1 MLRGWLPA
9 LKIEKK
15 YSGLL
20 TAIIMTVAL
29 DSTMAFTM
37 TSINTGWI
45 AGFLQRFVNGWII
58 GFAVALP
65 TSLLVIPLARRLVNR
80 IVTE

>member
-1 MLRGWLPA
+1 MPRGWLPA
-9 LKIEKK
+9 LKLDKK

-20 TAIIMTVAL
+20 TAIIMTIAL
-29 DSTMAFTM
+29 DSTMTFTM
-37 TSINTGWI
+37 ISINTGWT

-80 IVTE
+80 IVSE